1 MILYIY
7 ILYHIY
13 CISYAYIYYYIPY
26 NTYTVYI
33 LYTIYTYTTY
43 TYIPLYYI
51 IHTAIRCALS
61 IIHTIYK
68 YIHTLNIPCITLY
81 IISSFLL
88 YAVICNHYYS
98 ITTLSSQP
106 KALHNLSNVS
116 NVMFSV
122 LLFNKLLIACLL
134 KPVALHR
141 SFCLMFLSIII
152 CFIPFVISSM
162 LLYLIFIINLLKE

>member
-1 MILYIY
+1 MLYHTYTILLYTTQYIHYLYVYTIILY
-7 ILYHIY
+7 
-13 CISYAYIYYYIPY
+13 
-26 NTYTVYI
+26 YTHCYQ
-33 LYTIYTYTTY
+33 
-43 TYIPLYYI
+43 
-51 IHTAIRCALS
+51 CALS

>member
-1 MILYIY
+1 MLYHTYTILLYTTQYIHYLYIY
-7 ILYHIY
+7 SII
-13 CISYAYIYYYIPY
+13 
-26 NTYTVYI
+26 
-33 LYTIYTYTTY
+33 
-43 TYIPLYYI
+43 LYYI
-51 IHTAIRCALS
+51 HCYQVSYIIYLS
-61 IIHTIYK
+61 
-68 YIHTLNIPCITLY
+68 YIQYRALY

-141 SFCLMFLSIII
+141 SFCLIFLSIII

>member
-1 MILYIY
+1 MLYNYISICCIIHIL
-7 ILYHIY
+7 
-13 CISYAYIYYYIPY
+13 YYYIPH
-26 NTYTVYI
+26 N
-33 LYTIYTYTTY
+33 TYTTY